1 MVGRAS
7 PIVSM
12 HAYIPRICFAPKLA
26 ISLALLCRLSL
37 ARYPTNNNNNNN
49 NETIGFLIRYSK
61 SERGGK
67 EAEAD
72 VVPLFPRKRI
82 LFVHIP

>member
-37 ARYPTNNNNNNN
+37 ARYPTNNNN
-49 NETIGFLIRYSK
+49 ETIGFLIRYSK

-82 LFVHIP
+82 LFIHIP